1 MSTFKGKI
9 TSFHWCFQCSLVSRK
24 TSLKTFFCNSICF
37 IINHDFY
44 VITLWMHDALFSII
58 FRRNKVNWYWL
69 LSLPF
74 FRFFKIIYNVFQ
86 KWFNFIKIFF
96 DSWNF
101 FFINIVFIFGII
113 IAWKIIYSYWF
124 AIIFLRANNFSNS
137 VYFGFGQSNY
147 FVFYLI
153 SRFISICFFAIIFVC
168 FKKTDQI
175 IFNNIYSFF
184 YWLIKIVN

>member
-1 MSTFKGKI
+1 M
-9 TSFHWCFQCSLVSRK
+9 
-24 TSLKTFFCNSICF
+24 
-37 IINHDFY
+37 
-44 VITLWMHDALFSII
+44 
-58 FRRNKVNWYWL
+58 
-69 LSLPF
+69 LSLF
-74 FRFFKIIYNVFQ
+74 ECMRRSSALSLGEIKLIGIGYWVCHFSDFLRL
-86 KWFNFIKIFF
+86 FIMSSKNGLI
-96 DSWNF
+96 SSRYSLIHRI

-124 AIIFLRANNFSNS
+124 VIMFLRANNFSNS
-137 VYFGFGQSNY
+137 IYFGFGQSNY

-168 FKKTDQI
+168 FKKNDQI